1 MATTTDATTQGLHLR
16 EVVLRHVIPRVVEAT
31 LIPAAIFYVVWHNVG
46 IWPAL
51 FAALAW
57 ALALIVRRIA
67 TKRPIPGLLVISVLG
82 LTTRTFVSMWTGS
95 TFIYF
100 LQPVIGTTVIAMTF
114 LGSVLV
120 GRPIVNRL
128 AADFCPLS
136 AEAAS
141 RKGVL
146 RLFRQLTLFWA
157 AVLLTHAAIGLTLL
171 LTVSMN
177 TFVTVKTVTGPSLT
191 CAAVAATIIWSAK
204 VARREGLM
212 VRRPA
217 RQPGGS
223 FAA

>member
-1 MATTTDATTQGLHLR
+1 MATSTDTAAHGLHLR
-16 EVVLRHVIPRVVEAT
+16 DVVVRHVIPRVVEAT
-31 LIPAAIFYVVWHNVG
+31 LIPTAIFYLVWHFVG

-57 ALALIVRRIA
+57 AVGLIARRVA
-67 TKRPIPGLLVISVLG
+67 TKRPVPGLLVISVLG

-114 LGSVLV
+114 LGSVVV
-120 GRPIVNRL
+120 GRPLVNRL
-128 AADFCPLS
+128 AADFCPLTE
-136 AEAAS
+136 EAAN

-171 LTVSMN
+171 LTVSVN
-177 TFVTVKTVTGPSLT
+177 TLVTVKTITGPSLT
-191 CAAVAATIIWSAK
+191 VAAVIATIVSASK
-204 VARREGLM
+204 VAHREGLM
-212 VRRPA
+212 VRRPTL
-217 RQPGGS
+217 
-223 FAA
+223 

>member
-1 MATTTDATTQGLHLR
+1 MATSTDTGVHGLHLR
-16 EVVLRHVIPRVVEAT
+16 DVVLKHVIPRVVEAT
-31 LIPAAIFYVVWHNVG
+31 LIPSAIFYTVWHFVG

-57 ALALIVRRIA
+57 ALGLIARRIA
-67 TKRPIPGLLVISVLG
+67 TKRPVPGLLVISVLG
-82 LTTRTFVSMWTGS
+82 LTTRTFISIWTGS

-114 LGSVLV
+114 LGSVLI

-136 AEAAS
+136 EEAAN

-146 RLFRQLTLFWA
+146 RLFRQLTIFWA

-171 LTVSMN
+171 LTVSVN

-191 CAAVAATIIWSAK
+191 IAAVVATIIWSSK
-204 VARREGLM
+204 VAHREGLM

-217 RQPGGS
+217 G
-223 FAA
+223 